1 MFPNDPLS
9 LTHTHTHTHTHMK
22 TGVSY
27 MFPNDDV
34 IYAHISSKH
43 SSSNTSSQRF
53 EQNIAQAL
61 ADIKETVELHMEETK
76 AAKKLS

>member
-1 MFPNDPLS
+1 
-9 LTHTHTHTHTHMK
+9 
-22 TGVSY
+22 

-76 AAKKLS
+76 AAKKSS